1 MQFCTFL
8 RGFLPKKPFRSSFS
22 FWQWLSRCFYIKK
35 LDFYQD
41 FFLESFSEIPFDD
54 YFSMKKHFWRCFRVG
69 AKGQVVLHSVGNA
82 LKSTHC
88 FLFLESIILPPP
100 KLPGFCVSSPVLHN
114 TVPPQSSMQFSR
126 EMNNSLPVWNRKS
139 SPFFWLYNP
148 I

>member
-1 MQFCTFL
+1 MAMAFKVFL
-8 RGFLPKKPFRSSFS
+8 
-22 FWQWLSRCFYIKK
+22 IKK
-35 LDFYQD
+35 LDFFFHD
-41 FFLESFSEIPFDD
+41 FLLDSLSEIPFDD

-126 EMNNSLPVWNRKS
+126 EMNNSLPVWNKKSS